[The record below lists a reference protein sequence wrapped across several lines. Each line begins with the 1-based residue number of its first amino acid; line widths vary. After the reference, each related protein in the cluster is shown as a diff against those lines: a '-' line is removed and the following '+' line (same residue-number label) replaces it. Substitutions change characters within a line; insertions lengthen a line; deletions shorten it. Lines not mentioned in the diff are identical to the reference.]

1 MSLVN
6 QTAGNPRVFNQ
17 TKGDDTAVGS
27 QRMDERR
34 ALMQAWA
41 GYLDALKAKSLET
54 DLLKGLDV

>member
-1 MSLVN
+1 
-6 QTAGNPRVFNQ
+6 
-17 TKGDDTAVGS
+17 
-27 QRMDERR
+27 MDERR